1 VQQEKR
7 ILKKFNNIYNN
18 LVDLNSK
25 NKLYFFVFI
34 LSGIGY
40 TWLFLNIYFKKL
52 KSGSTVCILKSTTGI
67 PCPSCGTTRSLGSII
82 DLNLY
87 SAFIINPLGYVIAVS
102 LVLFPLWILFD
113 LIFRKES
120 FFLFYV
126 FFIKTILSRKISMF
140 LIVLILFNWIWNIFK
155 GI

>member
-1 VQQEKR
+1 
-7 ILKKFNNIYNN
+7 LKKFNNIFNN

-25 NKLYFFVFI
+25 NNLYLFVFI
-34 LSGIGY
+34 LTGIGY
-40 TWLFLNIYFKKL
+40 TWIFFNIYFNKL
-52 KSGSTVCILKSTTGI
+52 NSSLTVCVLKSTTGI
-67 PCPSCGTTRSLGSII
+67 PCPSCGATRSLGSII

-87 SAFIINPLGYVIAVS
+87 SAFIINPLGYVIAVC

-126 FFIKTILSRKISMF
+126 FFIKTILSRKISIF